1 MHGAMSDLWELD
13 PNPNSPARPGPLLL
27 VVMDGVGVGRG
38 DAGDAVALARTPVLD
53 GLRRDHPYLT
63 LQAHGKAVGMPSD
76 GDMGNS
82 EVGHNALGCG
92 RVFDQGAKLVDNAIA
107 SGDLFT
113 GETWGAVVEQCR
125 AGGTL
130 HLIGLLSDGN
140 VHSHI
145 DQLIAVIRQ
154 ADQAGVGSL
163 AVHPLLDGRDVG
175 ETSALEYVD
184 ALEAVLGEISGKP
197 DRRYRIGSGG
207 GRMLVTMDR
216 YEADWSIVER
226 GWKAHVLGE
235 GRRFASTRAAVETYR
250 AENPGI
256 ADQFLPEFVIEED
269 GEPTAPIVDGD
280 AVVFFNFR
288 GDRAIEI
295 CKAFEREEFPHFDR
309 VRRPDV
315 LFAGMMEY
323 DGDLHIPSR
332 YLVEPPAIDRTL
344 GEYLCMNGVTQLAA
358 AETQKY
364 GHVTYFW
371 NGNCSGLFDPDKGKY
386 VEVDPEQVVT
396 DTYRAI
402 ARRSTLATQ
411 VEVES
416 DRIPFEQRPWMKAG
430 EVTDVVIDG
439 LRSGD
444 YRFVRV
450 NYANGDMV
458 GHSGDLT
465 ATVSAVAAV
474 DLSLGRLLKV
484 IRELDG
490 LAIITADHGNADEMY
505 MIDKKTGEFATHE
518 NGGFKAKTSHTLNPV
533 PCHLYDPRESGDL
546 GFRAQADDLGLA
558 NVAAT
563 VLNLLGYRA
572 PDDYRESLIGV

>member
-1 MHGAMSDLWELD
+1 MTDDWKLD
-13 PNPNSPARPGPLLL
+13 SLANAPVRPGPLLL

-38 DAGDAVALARTPVLD
+38 DGGDAIALAPTPVLD

-63 LQAHGKAVGMPSD
+63 LRAHGTAVGMPSD

-107 SGDLFT
+107 SGAIFL
-113 GETWGAVVEQCR
+113 GETFRAVVEQCR

-145 DQLIAVIRQ
+145 DQLVALIRQ
-154 ADQAGVGSL
+154 ADQAGVASL
-163 AVHPLLDGRDVG
+163 AVHSLLDGRDVG
-175 ETSALEYVD
+175 ETSALVYVD
-184 ALEAVLGEISGKP
+184 ALEAVLGEIGGQT
-197 DRRYRIGSGG
+197 DRHYRIGSGG

-235 GRRFASTRAAVETYR
+235 GRRFESTRAAVETYR
-250 AENPGI
+250 AEHPGI
-256 ADQFLPEFVIEED
+256 IDQFLPEFVIEED

-280 AVVFFNFR
+280 AVVFVNFR

-295 CKAFEREEFPHFDR
+295 SKAFEREEFPHFDR

-315 LFAGMMEY
+315 LYAGMMEY

-371 NGNCSGLFDPDKGKY
+371 NGNCSGLFDPEQGRY
-386 VEVDPEQVVT
+386 VEAAPEHVVT

-402 ARRSTLATQ
+402 ARRSILETQ
-411 VEVES
+411 IEVES

-444 YRFVRV
+444 DRFVRV

-465 ATVSAVAAV
+465 ATISAVAAV
-474 DLSLGRLLKV
+474 DLSLGRLLEV

-490 LAIITADHGNADEMY
+490 LAIITADHGNADEMI
-505 MIDKKTGEFATHE
+505 MIDKSTGEFAVHE
-518 NGGFKAKTSHTLNPV
+518 NGEFKAKTSHTLNPV
-533 PCHLYDPRESGDL
+533 PCSLYDPRESGEL
-546 GFRAQADDLGLA
+546 RFREQHDEFGLA

-572 PDDYRESLIGV
+572 PADYRESLLR